1 MKNVFFAL
9 AFMLVG
15 TFAFAAEIEDSDLNV
30 LNDIES
36 SIDGKKMN
44 SSNHNLS
51 TLPFDCTVT
60 IKNNKTGDSY
70 TITVHGKS
78 CEELI
83 KEIMK

>member
-15 TFAFAAEIEDSDLNV
+15 MFAYAAEIEGSDLNTI
-30 LNDIES
+30 NRIEL
-36 SIDGKKMN
+36 SIDDQKTKSN
-44 SSNHNLS
+44 NHNLS
-51 TLPFDCTVT
+51 TFPFDCTVT
-60 IKNNKTGDSY
+60 IKNNNTGDSY